1 MAGVTVVT
9 ATPRLAEA
17 AVATSAR
24 FVAMAVAKSS
34 ELEWPVVESGA
45 ATSNPTLQVKVD
57 KSARRW

>member
-1 MAGVTVVT
+1 
-9 ATPRLAEA
+9 
-17 AVATSAR
+17 
-24 FVAMAVAKSS
+24 MAVAKSS